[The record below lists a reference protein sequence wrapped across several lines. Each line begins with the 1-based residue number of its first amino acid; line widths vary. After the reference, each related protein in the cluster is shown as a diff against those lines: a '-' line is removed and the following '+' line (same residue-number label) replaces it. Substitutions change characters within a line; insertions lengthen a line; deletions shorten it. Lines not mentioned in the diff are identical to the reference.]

1 MDDVLPPLPEP
12 GPDGREFWDGCRR
25 HELRLQRCASC
36 DRARFAPRPACP
48 WCGSLRAVWFTASG
62 RGRVFSWTVVHRPT
76 LPAFVPML
84 PYAAGLIALEEGVLM
99 VGQIR
104 GCDPQGG
111 RARVGGRVGVADVT
125 AGVSLPRR
133 RGRGRPP
140 RAGRQR

>member
-1 MDDVLPPLPEP
+1 MDDVLPPLPDP

-48 WCGSLRAVWFTASG
+48 WCGSLRAVWITASG

-104 GCDPQGG
+104 GCDPQAV
-111 RARVGGRVGVADVT
+111 RAGMEVRVEFDDVT
-125 AGVSLPRR
+125 ADVSLPHWRVV
-133 RGRGRPP
+133 
-140 RAGRQR
+140 